1 MNEEIRAP
9 QDVFSWAESF
19 TNLERGTYPPD
30 KRAYRLD
37 RMRRLLE
44 MFDNPEA
51 RLRIIHVAGTKGKG
65 STSALLASVL
75 CAAGRRT
82 GLYTS
87 PHVENAF
94 ERIAIAGEPRRPEL
108 LVRLGQEVKGV
119 IDRLPPEDFPGHY
132 GPTTFE
138 LYTLLAF
145 LYFREAGCAEAVVE
159 TGIGGRLDATNV
171 VSSVASVITPLDLE
185 HTEILGDTLEKIAQ
199 EKAGIIKQGAPSFIG
214 LQPRGVKDVIRQVCR
229 ERGSTPAFLDEEA
242 SELTASVDAHG
253 TSFSLRLAGER
264 VEEFRLSMLGQFQA
278 ENAALAYL
286 LVRRTR
292 PEITLAQCRR
302 GFLETTLPGR
312 MELRGTDPVV
322 VLDGAH
328 TPLAVTR
335 LLAAFRAVFP
345 GEAILLFGSVS
356 GKNPRAM
363 ARIMAGSFFRIV
375 ISTPG
380 PFKESN
386 PEEVAD
392 IFRAVN
398 PATLLE
404 TDPRQALRLA
414 MEESGGHRP
423 ILVTG
428 SFYMVA
434 EIRRLLR

>member
-1 MNEEIRAP
+1 MNGDLRTP

-19 TNLERGTYPPD
+19 TNLERGSYPSD
-30 KRAYRLD
+30 KRVYRLD
-37 RMRRLLE
+37 RMHRLLE
-44 MFDNPEA
+44 MFNNPEA

-75 CAAGRRT
+75 HAAGRRT

-87 PHVENAF
+87 PHVESYF
-94 ERIAIAGEPRRPEL
+94 ERIAIAGEPRQPEL
-108 LVRLGQEVKGV
+108 LVRLGREIKAV
-119 IDRLPPEDFPGHY
+119 IDRLPQESFPGHFA
-132 GPTTFE
+132 PTTFE
-138 LYTLLAF
+138 LLTLLAF
-145 LYFREAGCAEAVVE
+145 LYFRDAGCREAVVE

-171 VSSVASVITPLDLE
+171 VSSAASVITPLDLE
-185 HTEILGDTLEKIAQ
+185 HTEILGDTLEKIAL
-199 EKAGIIKQGAPSFIG
+199 EKAGIIKQGAPCFIG
-214 LQPRGVKDVIRQVCR
+214 LQPQEVKDVIRQVCS
-229 ERGSTPAFLDEEA
+229 ERGSAPAFLDEEV
-242 SELTASVDAHG
+242 SELTAAVDAQG
-253 TSFSLRLAGER
+253 TSFSLRLAGGP
-264 VEEFRLSMLGQFQA
+264 VEKFRLSMLGAFQA

-286 LVRRTR
+286 LLKRTR
-292 PEITLAQCRR
+292 PEITGEQCRR
-302 GFLETTLPGR
+302 GFLDTTLPGR

-322 VLDGAH
+322 ILDGAH

-335 LLAAFRAVFP
+335 LKDAFRAVFP

-363 ARIMAGSFFRIV
+363 AEIMAPDFFRIV

-380 PFKESN
+380 TFKESN
-386 PEEVAD
+386 PKEVAD

-398 PATLLE
+398 PSTLLE
-404 TDPRQALRLA
+404 ADPRQALRLA
-414 MEESGGHRP
+414 MEESEGKRP

>member
-1 MNEEIRAP
+1 MNEEIRTP
-9 QDVFSWAESF
+9 QDVFSWAESY
-19 TNLERGTYPPD
+19 TNLERGTFPPD

-44 MFDNPEA
+44 MFDNPHA

-75 CAAGRRT
+75 HATGRRS
-82 GLYTS
+82 GLYAS

-108 LVRLGQEVKGV
+108 LVRLGREVKAV
-119 IDRLPPEDFPGHY
+119 IDGLPPADFPGHY
-132 GPTTFE
+132 APTTFE

-171 VSSVASVITPLDLE
+171 VSSAASVITPLDLE
-185 HTEILGDTLEKIAQ
+185 HMEILGDTLEKIAF
-199 EKAGIIKQGAPSFIG
+199 EKAGIIKPGAPCFVG
-214 LQPRGVKDVIRQVCR
+214 LQPHAVKEVIRQVCR
-229 ERGSTPAFLDEEA
+229 ERGSAPAFLDEEA
-242 SELTASVDAHG
+242 SELNAAVDAQG
-253 TSFSLRLAGER
+253 TSFSLRLAGEP
-264 VEEFRLSMLGQFQA
+264 VEEFRLSMLGEFQA

-286 LVRRTR
+286 LLKRTR
-292 PEITLAQCRR
+292 PEITREQYRR
-302 GFLETTLPGR
+302 GFLDTTLPGR

-363 ARIMAGSFFRIV
+363 AEIMATDFFRII

-380 PFKESN
+380 TFKESN
-386 PEEVAD
+386 PKEVAD

-404 TDPRQALRLA
+404 QDPRQALRLA
-414 MEESGGHRP
+414 MEESEGKRP